1 MKKRRERLL
10 SSPQMI
16 NLGRNSSF
24 RPQDA
29 EKPSIVASASAS
41 TSTAA
46 SAVTSSTGLVRK
58 TSSFR
63 FGGGSL
69 SEVGKFNTLP
79 HRFNT
84 TKASRGEAA
93 SMAASMSASNKPRV
107 PDKKPTVFV
116 REHSLKLQQ
125 SWSRIS
131 AGNKCIRVVVF
142 SPLCLFPCLYV
153 CLFL

>member
-29 EKPSIVASASAS
+29 EKPSIVASTS

-46 SAVTSSTGLVRK
+46 SSAVTSSTGLVRK

-69 SEVGKFNTLP
+69 SEVGKFNTSP

-84 TKASRGEAA
+84 MKASRGEAA
-93 SMAASMSASNKPRV
+93 SMAASMAASNKPRV

-131 AGNKCIRVVVF
+131 AGNKCI
-142 SPLCLFPCLYV
+142 
-153 CLFL
+153 

>member
-1 MKKRRERLL
+1 MANFGHRSWKTHNRIHFHEGELEAILKKRRERLL

-24 RPQDA
+24 RSQDA
-29 EKPSIVASASAS
+29 EKTTVS
-41 TSTAA
+41 AA
-46 SAVTSSTGLVRK
+46 SMAQNSSTTGLVRK

-69 SEVGKFNTLP
+69 CEVGKFNTLP

-84 TKASRGEAA
+84 KAAAA
-93 SMAASMSASNKPRV
+93 SAASAASNKPRV

-131 AGNKCIRVVVF
+131 AGNKCI
-142 SPLCLFPCLYV
+142 
-153 CLFL
+153 

>member
-24 RPQDA
+24 RSQDA
-29 EKPSIVASASAS
+29 EKTTTTSVSAATCSMANPNIS
-41 TSTAA
+41 TT
-46 SAVTSSTGLVRK
+46 TGLVRK

-69 SEVGKFNTLP
+69 GEVGKFNTLP

-84 TKASRGEAA
+84 KAVAA
-93 SMAASMSASNKPRV
+93 SAASAASNKPRV

-131 AGNKCIRVVVF
+131 AGNKCI
-142 SPLCLFPCLYV
+142 
-153 CLFL
+153 

>member
-29 EKPSIVASASAS
+29 EKPSIVASASTS

-93 SMAASMSASNKPRV
+93 SMAASNKPRV

-131 AGNKCIRVVVF
+131 AGNKCI
-142 SPLCLFPCLYV
+142 
-153 CLFL
+153 